1 MDETQKGRPQDIGNE
16 NIHQMVNRAV
26 RNPCLGC
33 GANLDNHLQVC
44 FTQNRP
50 NSGGESTDPGTYP
63 GRNSSSL
70 RF

>member
-1 MDETQKGRPQDIGNE
+1 MDETQKTRSQDIGNE

-26 RNPCLGC
+26 RNPGLGC

-50 NSGGESTDPGTYP
+50 QQW
-63 GRNSSSL
+63 R
-70 RF
+70 